1 MFRFELFEGGVFLFF
16 IYSYYS
22 YPGLRRMGW
31 VLSGSPVQRDNMFF
45 WERVSSISRHPG
57 KPPRKGPAQTRARN
71 PHFYWRGRRRGGR
84 TGAADTFL
92 FAGRPF
98 ISPPGR
104 HRADV
109 VCDLSHFRSV
119 FLIAAGG
126 DNINPNPSGSW
137 PSTRPGR
144 CSGYCGGCSA
154 LLCSALWLPPEE
166 KGMRLIR
173 ELALLTLLTLL
184 NRAEQRVAN
193 AERVICCAAKEHC
206 PRGFIITTATTRCT
220 LEYGVL

>member
-1 MFRFELFEGGVFLFF
+1 MFRFELFEGGGVFLFF
-16 IYSYYS
+16 FYSYYS

-57 KPPRKGPAQTRARN
+57 KPPRKGHSTNKGEKPAFLLAG
-71 PHFYWRGRRRGGR
+71 PPERGPNWCSGYL
-84 TGAADTFL
+84 L

-109 VCDLSHFRSV
+109 ICDLSHFRSV

-126 DNINPNPSGSW
+126 RGRGTR
-137 PSTRPGR
+137 STLTLAVHGPALDLVGALAIAED
-144 CSGYCGGCSA
+144 A
-154 LLCSALWLPPEE
+154 LLCSLPPEE
-166 KGMRLIR
+166 KG
-173 ELALLTLLTLL
+173 
-184 NRAEQRVAN
+184 
-193 AERVICCAAKEHC
+193 
-206 PRGFIITTATTRCT
+206 RGCDSY
-220 LEYGVL
+220 ESWHY